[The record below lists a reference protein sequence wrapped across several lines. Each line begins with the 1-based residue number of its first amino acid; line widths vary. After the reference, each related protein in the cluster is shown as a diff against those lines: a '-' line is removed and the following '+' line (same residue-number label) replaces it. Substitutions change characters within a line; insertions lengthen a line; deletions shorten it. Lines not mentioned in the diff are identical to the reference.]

1 MVQIVLTC
9 LRRHIMN
16 YDIICPF
23 DLSIDEV
30 FTSEPLA
37 NGSCVA
43 LYLTEEEGKL
53 ALYRSDSESEE
64 WEGCICAEGM
74 LPVLR
79 VLAAWAKC
87 YARLNKGE
95 LAEVYGKTLSYLVSQ
110 IFTQGML
117 QRLMETYKVGSTIDL
132 VEVMLN
138 KGKLDWLQ
146 EL

>member
-1 MVQIVLTC
+1 
-9 LRRHIMN
+9 MN
-16 YDIICPF
+16 YDVVCPF

-43 LYLTEEEGKL
+43 LYLTEEEGKI
-53 ALYRSDSESEE
+53 ALYRGDSESEE

-79 VLAAWAKC
+79 VLVAWARN
-87 YARLNKGE
+87 YSRLEKYE
-95 LAEVYGKTLSYLVSQ
+95 LAEVYERALAYLVSRIYAQ
-110 IFTQGML
+110 TML

-132 VEVMLN
+132 VEVLLN
-138 KGKLDWLQ
+138 QGKLDWLQ